1 LIAHDG
7 GFFGAMTSLNRFTDD
22 GLLVIVISNKYM
34 LAYGLAAI
42 CFGKDVE
49 LPYYHQG
56 VKNNVSLYTLFKAN
70 YEDVKTL
77 EIRESF
83 IIMISIL
90 NYIRNLIINSSDQ
103 MMTREPLNLLEILME
118 NTRVLK

>member
-1 LIAHDG
+1 
-7 GFFGAMTSLNRFTDD
+7 MNSLNRFTDD
-22 GLLVIVISNKYM
+22 GLLVIVLSNNQSPAYM

-49 LPYYHQG
+49 LPYYHQR
-56 VKNNVSLYTLFKAN
+56 VKNNVSLYTLFKGN
-70 YEDVKTL
+70 YEDVKIL

-103 MMTREPLNLLEILME
+103 MMTTEPLNLLEILMV
-118 NTRVLK
+118 NSRVLK